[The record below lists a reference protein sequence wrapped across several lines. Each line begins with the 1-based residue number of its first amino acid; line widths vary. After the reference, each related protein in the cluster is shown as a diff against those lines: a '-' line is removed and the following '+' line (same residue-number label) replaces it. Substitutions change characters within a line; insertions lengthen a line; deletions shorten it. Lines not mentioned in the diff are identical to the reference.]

1 MKIRPL
7 INPLLMAITLII
19 ALSPAATASGVDTY
33 QFQHPELQARAQDL
47 ARALRCPQCQNQNL
61 VESNSPIAR
70 DLRLEVYRWVDEGQS
85 DEQVIARMTERFGD
99 FVRYDPPFKG
109 STALLWGGPLLLLGL
124 ALKRLRRRL
133 KARGEQAIL
142 PDGRVNLR
150 ERDTR
155 SALNRLIMA
164 REQAGLSPHD
174 PLYREL
180 AAAHLA
186 SATPVAELALR
197 ERLTQAPGR
206 SRQHARALLL
216 LGIVAIGAVAACYAA
231 SGRYQ
236 AWQAWQ
242 AYQSR
247 PDPLAWLSPRDLQDK
262 ALGALHQRLQRNP
275 ADLEAW
281 AELGQLYLYRDE
293 YDNALLAYQRLALQE
308 GGTSAATLAAQATVL
323 YYQAGQRLTPQ
334 SQRLLDDALKQDKG
348 EVSAL
353 MLLAS
358 DHFLHGRYRQAITL
372 WQQLLDSERPRINR
386 AALIQAIQ
394 TARIMGG

>member
-1 MKIRPL
+1 
-7 INPLLMAITLII
+7 
-19 ALSPAATASGVDTY
+19 
-33 QFQHPELQARAQDL
+33 
-47 ARALRCPQCQNQNL
+47 
-61 VESNSPIAR
+61 
-70 DLRLEVYRWVDEGQS
+70 
-85 DEQVIARMTERFGD
+85 
-99 FVRYDPPFKG
+99 
-109 STALLWGGPLLLLGL
+109 
-124 ALKRLRRRL
+124 
-133 KARGEQAIL
+133 
-142 PDGRVNLR
+142 
-150 ERDTR
+150 
-155 SALNRLIMA
+155 
-164 REQAGLSPHD
+164 
-174 PLYREL
+174 
-180 AAAHLA
+180 
-186 SATPVAELALR
+186 
-197 ERLTQAPGR
+197 QAPGR
-206 SRQHARALLL
+206 SGRHARALLL

-236 AWQAWQ
+236 AWQA
-242 AYQSR
+242 YQSR
-247 PDPLAWLSPRDLQDK
+247 PDPLAGLSPRDLQDK

-308 GGTSAATLAAQATVL
+308 GGASAATQAAQATVL

-386 AALIQAIQ
+386 AALIEAIQ